1 MCRKH
6 RRCAYV
12 VARKENSIL
21 HKLPNT
27 FGIMSGDC
35 SVSQISAYLCAC
47 EKLCDM
53 HCRVILHYKWA
64 NGIEIFNQINHDDE
78 FILTAN

>member
-6 RRCAYV
+6 RRCTYV

-35 SVSQISAYLCAC
+35 SVSQVSAYLCTC

-53 HCRVILHYKWA
+53 HCRDAESFSTA
-64 NGIEIFNQINHDDE
+64 NGLMALKF
-78 FILTAN
+78 